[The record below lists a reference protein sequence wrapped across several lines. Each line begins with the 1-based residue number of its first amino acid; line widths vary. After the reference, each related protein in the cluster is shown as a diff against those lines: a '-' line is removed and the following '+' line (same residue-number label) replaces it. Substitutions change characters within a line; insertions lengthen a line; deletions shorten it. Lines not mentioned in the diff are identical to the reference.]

1 VAVASSSGVERAVA
15 RVAAKDDNKTVAE
28 ERETRRS
35 ARVSAGTVRQGRF
48 ARTVSA
54 GNPGWRFMVEGMVG
68 MMVSDFDNKGTKSDF
83 AHLF

>member
-1 VAVASSSGVERAVA
+1 V
-15 RVAAKDDNKTVAE
+15 
-28 ERETRRS
+28 RR
-35 ARVSAGTVRQGRF
+35 GRF